1 MPTPTVAERDTRPK
15 SNTWR
20 RQKQR
25 EADARLAELLR
36 QPYLR
41 NRVAELLE
49 ARGIIKISTAKR
61 DELGFNHKTWAAML
75 KDQHVLTAGQVKALQ
90 QFFGLADPGD
100 LFHPL
105 IDVRA

>member
-1 MPTPTVAERDTRPK
+1 MATPSVAAVATRPK
-15 SNTWR
+15 MNTWR

-25 EADARLAELLR
+25 EKEARLAELAAM
-36 QPYLR
+36 PYLR
-41 NRVAELLE
+41 NRVAELL
-49 ARGIIKISTAKR
+49 AQRGIQKIAPHKR

-75 KDQHVLTAGQVKALQ
+75 KDQHVFSRGQIKALQ
-90 QFFGLADPGD
+90 EFFGLADPAD